1 MTIARTELV
10 ERIRELLLQRQ
21 VRVDKADLCASIIAE
36 STADGVI
43 SHGIA
48 RLPRLLDQIDAGD
61 IDPAAEPVKLDA
73 PSAPAMEGYDGHRG
87 IGISNAAFAADRAMA
102 LAGESGIGM
111 VALRNTSHWLRAGSY
126 GWRAVRRGFA
136 LICWTNTTANM
147 PAWGADRPVIGNNPM
162 VIAVPGVDGDDS
174 LVVDMAMSQYSWGRI
189 GETRRAGGQLEVA
202 GGWDRNGELTRNPD
216 EISESGLA
224 LPAGYWKGS
233 ALSMV
238 LDLFAAAASGGQATA
253 DIPPRETNISQIFI
267 AVRMGDRG
275 RSALSA
281 ELGRLARSLENS
293 RREGSPP
300 PRYPGE
306 SSLARRRRSDEAG
319 IEIPDD
325 LWREIEAR

>member
-238 LDLFAAAASGGQATA
+238 LDLFAAAASGGSGHRGHSPEGNEYQP
-253 DIPPRETNISQIFI
+253 DIHRRSHGRPGTIRPERRTRAPGPVAGKQPP
-267 AVRMGDRG
+267 
-275 RSALSA
+275 
-281 ELGRLARSLENS
+281 GRLASAAIP
-293 RREGSPP
+293 RRKQPGPP
-300 PRYPGE
+300 AAKR
-306 SSLARRRRSDEAG
+306 
-319 IEIPDD
+319 
-325 LWREIEAR
+325 